1 MAFLLKKHLS
11 PFLFPVPLCVLLL
24 LAGVLLLWPAKNR
37 RWGRALAS
45 AGLCVLLLGALPP
58 FPEVGIR
65 YLEAPWSVYKPV
77 AGADVRWVVVL
88 GGGVTVDPSQP
99 PTTQLTRSSLV
110 RLIEG
115 IRILK
120 LHPEARLLLS
130 GGAPFGAARSEAAVM
145 ADAARELGVSPDRIV
160 LEESSWDTE
169 GQAVGVKPIVGSD
182 PFVLVTTASHLRRAM
197 ALFEAQGLSPIP
209 APAEPR
215 VRYRPLPDLR
225 WLYPSAENL
234 QVSTEVVYEFLGMAW
249 ARLRGKA

>member
-88 GGGVTVDPSQP
+88 GGGVTVDPSLP

-130 GGAPFGAARSEAAVM
+130 
-145 ADAARELGVSPDRIV
+145 
-160 LEESSWDTE
+160 
-169 GQAVGVKPIVGSD
+169 
-182 PFVLVTTASHLRRAM
+182 
-197 ALFEAQGLSPIP
+197 
-209 APAEPR
+209 
-215 VRYRPLPDLR
+215 
-225 WLYPSAENL
+225 
-234 QVSTEVVYEFLGMAW
+234 
-249 ARLRGKA
+249 